1 MTEIES
7 SEVWRGPPEPAVDV
21 RAARDGD
28 GVALRHGVLDRAA
41 DARAD
46 LEPGPRVD
54 AHERAPRTDDLHL
67 LEGQGPLVVAG
78 PAREQVWPE
87 VGAPRQGPAADTRRQ
102 VGELEE
108 GHGAP
113 GPLVLACV
121 EINQ

>member
-7 SEVWRGPPEPAVDV
+7 SEVWRGPPERAVNV

-54 AHERAPRTDDLHL
+54 AHERAPRADDLHL
-67 LEGQGPLVVAG
+67 LERERPLVVA
-78 PAREQVWPE
+78 W
-87 VGAPRQGPAADTRRQ
+87 AAK
-102 VGELEE
+102 G
-108 GHGAP
+108 
-113 GPLVLACV
+113 
-121 EINQ
+121 